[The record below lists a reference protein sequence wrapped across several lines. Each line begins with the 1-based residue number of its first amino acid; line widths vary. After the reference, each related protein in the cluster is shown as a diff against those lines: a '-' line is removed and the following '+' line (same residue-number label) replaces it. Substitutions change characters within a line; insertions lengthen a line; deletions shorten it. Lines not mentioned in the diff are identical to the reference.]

1 MRTTLPEPRAAPTV
15 TDLLAAVPIEA
26 LARAYDAVIGPLAAY
41 ERTMGGNLVQT
52 LRVYVA
58 CGGNRI
64 AAAHRLGTH
73 RNTVLNRLLRI
84 NHVLGI
90 DVREPENLYG
100 LHAALRAGDV
110 LHAARPGAIT
120 STRS

>member
-1 MRTTLPEPRAAPTV
+1 MRTPLPEPRAAPTV
-15 TDLLAAVPIEA
+15 TDLLAAVQLEA
-26 LARAYDAVIGPLAAY
+26 LARAYEAVVGPLAAY
-41 ERTMGGNLVQT
+41 ERAMGGDLVQT

-73 RNTVLNRLLRI
+73 RNTVLNRRLRI

-90 DVREPENLYG
+90 DVREPEHLYR

-110 LHAARPGAIT
+110 LHAARSGAI
-120 STRS
+120 SAARS